1 MPLPKKG
8 KHSYEALPNDI
19 KSLPFLKVLIGQLYA
34 YKDHLEECISM
45 QELTIKYQ
53 QVTINSALATN
64 KKQSALL
71 DRLERLAPTKQYK
84 GIILAIGERQWGT
97 KAR

>member
-34 YKDHLEECISM
+34 YKDSLEECISI
-45 QELTIKYQ
+45 QESTIKHQ
-53 QVTINSALATN
+53 QTTINSALATN
-64 KKQSALL
+64 KQQSALL
-71 DRLERLAPTKQYK
+71 DRMEGLIPIKQYK
-84 GIILAIGERQWGT
+84 GIILSIGERQWGT
-97 KAR
+97 RAR